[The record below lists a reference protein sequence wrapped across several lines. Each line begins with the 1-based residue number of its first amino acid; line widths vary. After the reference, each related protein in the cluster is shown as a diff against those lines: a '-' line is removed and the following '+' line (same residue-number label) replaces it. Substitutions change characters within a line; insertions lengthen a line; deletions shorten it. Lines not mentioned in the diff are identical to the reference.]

1 MWIESTSLRI
11 KSEIRVFLQ
20 EETWQEERVSE
31 AFSAIQVQLRNKL
44 AVSQSSDIWAGAGAQ
59 FVSKLQFCWVG
70 GKKWKREA
78 QWTNSQ

>member
-31 AFSAIQVQLRNKL
+31 AFSAIQVQFRNKL
-44 AVSQSSDIWAGAGAQ
+44 AVSQSSDIWAGAGA
-59 FVSKLQFCWVG
+59 G
-70 GKKWKREA
+70 GGH
-78 QWTNSQ
+78 SL

>member
-11 KSEIRVFLQ
+11 KSEIRVFSQ

-44 AVSQSSDIWAGAGAQ
+44 AVSQSSDMLGRREGQ
-59 FVSKLQFCWVG
+59 FVGKLNSI
-70 GKKWKREA
+70 GKKHNR
-78 QWTNSQ
+78 

>member
-44 AVSQSSDIWAGAGAQ
+44 AEVEDGYNQHELLHHPTIQ
-59 FVSKLQFCWVG
+59 
-70 GKKWKREA
+70 
-78 QWTNSQ
+78 